1 MGIEVACAA
10 MMTAL
15 TREQMRTKIA
25 IEVACIEMMKA
36 MMNDINDEASVG
48 PKIDV

>member
-1 MGIEVACAA
+1 

-25 IEVACIEMMKA
+25 IEVAYIEMMKA